1 MLSILW
7 HLFYIFENLIPDA
20 MKKLPVILLVLVII
34 TSCNSRK
41 RTDQYVVQKITE
53 FHPESYELRNNNI
66 NLVRGQ
72 ILYMPIYSNIPHFI
86 DSIEIDMSAFVAIH
100 NTDFFNSIKLQKVQ
114 YFDTKGN
121 LVRDFLSNKTRILKP
136 LETVDF
142 YVPYQD
148 KSGTGANF
156 LIEWKA
162 DSLVTEPLVE
172 SITINTKVQ
181 NTVAVLSQGKVIKEI
196 R

>member
-1 MLSILW
+1 
-7 HLFYIFENLIPDA
+7 
-20 MKKLPVILLVLVII
+20 MKKISIIFLLLVIAV
-34 TSCNSRK
+34 SCNSKKQRNN
-41 RTDQYVVQKITE
+41 TVQQNLSE
-53 FHPESYELRNNNI
+53 FDPQAYELKDNSM

-72 ILYMPIYSNIPHFI
+72 VLYMPIYSNIPHFM

-100 NTDFFNSIKLQKVQ
+100 NTDFYHSIKLHKVE
-114 YFDTKGN
+114 YFNSNGK
-121 LVRDFLSNKTRILKP
+121 LVRDFLPNKTKVLKP

-172 SITINTKVQ
+172 SITINTKLQ
-181 NTVAVLSQGKVIKEI
+181 NTVAVLSHGKVIKEM